1 MSGCNEQLE
10 ELMRKIHNNNIA
22 VMAGHPIPHPEIYNV
37 SPEKEYTF
45 MERELHEDEVCF
57 PPTKR
62 QPSPHETKVKHGQ
75 D

>member
-22 VMAGHPIPHPEIYNV
+22 VMAGHPIPHPEIYDV
-37 SPEKEYTF
+37 PPEKEYIFT
-45 MERELHEDEVCF
+45 ERELQADEVCF

-62 QPSPHETKVKHGQ
+62 QPYTYETKVK
-75 D
+75 DET